1 MRSSCSL
8 ATPGCKTSQ
17 SWEWSHLHRT
27 DAHLA
32 PIDWTQLLPPFYNN
46 LSRRLEYLL
55 LFELPKN
62 VVFLYQPV
70 REPLRSDYVII
81 DPIWIEALYSWVLA
95 QLPILMLAGL
105 ASAESA
111 VQLGLL
117 LKANCLD
124 RWFLKFV
131 NTTFN
136 SHTLDMSTL
145 SKWGDC
151 FENSIFLLIVRGDM
165 FLQRYRVMLSHNY
178 RSRKYNCLPFVKM
191 AYSSFFIEITMLLEA
206 LFSSLTPISSPK
218 SWA

>member
-1 MRSSCSL
+1 MIPSPQNGCSPGSYRL
-8 ATPGCKTSQ
+8 NTAVTPFLK
-17 SWEWSHLHRT
+17 
-27 DAHLA
+27 
-32 PIDWTQLLPPFYNN
+32 N

-55 LFELPKN
+55 LFELTKN

-70 REPLRSDYVII
+70 REPLRSDNVII
-81 DPIWIEALYSWVLA
+81 DPIWIEALNSWVLA

-124 RWFLKFV
+124 RWFLKSV

-165 FLQRYRVMLSHNY
+165 FLQRYRVMLSIITGHE
-178 RSRKYNCLPFVKM
+178 SITDCL
-191 AYSSFFIEITMLLEA
+191 L
-206 LFSSLTPISSPK
+206 
-218 SWA
+218 